1 MTRLRHGP
9 RRSNRRR
16 PWRCVLAV
24 VCFAFLAYGVPVDV
38 KESEVK
44 AAFLLNFTRFVD
56 WPPSAFESATSPLTI
71 CILGDD
77 PFGVTLD
84 QLVEGEVAEGRKLA
98 VARIHRLPAPGKCQV
113 LFVAKSEKE
122 VPSTMADIGP
132 GVLTV
137 SDRDR
142 FLNEG
147 GIIAFVVEAGH
158 VRFDISQRAAMK
170 SSLALNARLLRVAR
184 SVQK

>member
-1 MTRLRHGP
+1 M
-9 RRSNRRR
+9 
-16 PWRCVLAV
+16 
-24 VCFAFLAYGVPVDV
+24 VCSAFLAYGVPADL

-98 VARIHRLPAPGKCQV
+98 VARIHQCRPPA
-113 LFVAKSEKE
+113 
-122 VPSTMADIGP
+122 
-132 GVLTV
+132 
-137 SDRDR
+137 
-142 FLNEG
+142 N
-147 GIIAFVVEAGH
+147 
-158 VRFDISQRAAMK
+158 VRCFS
-170 SSLALNARLLRVAR
+170 
-184 SVQK
+184 